1 MFNKIAAEPG
11 GSLDSNSDGPILTGD
26 PSQTVADIISS
37 AVGLMTVIAGIYF
50 LFVILSGAIAIISS
64 GGDKGAYEEG
74 RKRITAGAIG
84 FTVAIAAIFIFGLIG
99 IILGVDFMNIKSIID
114 AL

>member
-1 MFNKIAAEPG
+1 MLNKIAVGGGRLDENNAEG
-11 GSLDSNSDGPILTGD
+11 LLLEGSSE
-26 PSQTVADIISS
+26 TVANIIST

-50 LFVILSGAIAIISS
+50 LFVILSGAISIISS

-84 FTVAIAAIFIFGLIG
+84 FTVSIAAIFIFGLIG
-99 IILGVDFMNIKSIID
+99 ILLGVDFMKLEDVINN
-114 AL
+114 L